1 MWASGS
7 YFLFPN
13 KHRFNLC
20 RTSGAGR
27 PAAVGNQ
34 MTAIRIK
41 CKTDGGEDHDCTFPA
56 ALRRISSFLKKFRAL
71 HEWHRN
77 SVRGA
82 LGCQALRGAWSKN
95 DWRGGGSDRMKGLRG
110 RETGGCI
117 ESARE
122 SGRKR
127 GGGKGFNFLWKHPLF
142 PWAHTIQKGH
152 LFNT

>member
-56 ALRRISSFLKKFRAL
+56 ALRRIPPFKKSSELCTSDTGIL
-71 HEWHRN
+71 CEEHWV
-77 SVRGA
+77 VRH
-82 LGCQALRGAWSKN
+82 LEVLEVRMT
-95 DWRGGGSDRMKGLRG
+95 GGGGQT
-110 RETGGCI
+110 E
-117 ESARE
+117 
-122 SGRKR
+122 
-127 GGGKGFNFLWKHPLF
+127 
-142 PWAHTIQKGH
+142 
-152 LFNT
+152 